1 MPTKTRQPKPE
12 PIEFRYKPRGA
23 ALAIFKNQSPEVL
36 LSGPAGTGKS
46 VACLNK
52 LYYAA
57 DRWPGMRA
65 LIVRQVRASLTETGL
80 VSWEKL
86 VLPPQSPVLSG
97 PSRSQRVVY
106 TFPNGSQVNTGGL
119 DRPDKIMSS
128 EYDLI
133 YVQEATELKEEGW
146 EALSTRLR
154 NGAMPYQQLIADCN
168 PSAPTHWLKKRCET
182 GRTRMLESRHED
194 NPRLWQRGDWTPF
207 GREYI
212 AKLDN
217 LTGARKLRLRHGRWA
232 QAEGVVYEAWDAA
245 RHVVDPFAIP
255 GDWPRYLSL
264 DFGYTNPF
272 VCQWWARDPDGR
284 LFMYREIYR
293 TKRLV
298 EDHARDVLRI
308 TDNWTREPQPVAVYG
323 DHDAED
329 RATFVRHT
337 GLAVRPAVKAVES
350 GIQLVTGRL
359 VPAGDG
365 KPRLFL
371 FRNALVERD
380 PELVDNKRPTCT
392 EEEFDAYVW
401 AKMVDGKPN
410 KEEPVKEHDHGMDAM
425 RYLVASVARP
435 ATVISINGERL

>member
-1 MPTKTRQPKPE
+1 MVMSQPARPVQE
-12 PIEFRYKPRGA
+12 ILYKPRGSA
-23 ALAIFKNQSPEVL
+23 RKLFKDQSPELL

-52 LYYAA
+52 IYWAA
-57 DRWPGMRA
+57 DQYPGMRA

-86 VLPPQSPVLSG
+86 VLPPGSQVLSG
-97 PSRSQRVVY
+97 PSRGQRIVY

-154 NGAMPYQQLIADCN
+154 NGVMPYQQLLADCN
-168 PSAPTHWLKKRCET
+168 PSAPTHWLKKRCEA
-182 GRTRMLESRHED
+182 GRTRMLDSRHED
-194 NPRLWQRGDWTPF
+194 NPRLWQRGNWTQF

-212 AKLDN
+212 SKLDN

-245 RHVVDPFAIP
+245 RHVIDPFAIP
-255 GDWPRYLSL
+255 NDWPRYLSV

-284 LFMYREIYR
+284 LFLYREIYR

-298 EDHARDVLRI
+298 EDHSRDVLRL
-308 TDNWTREPQPVAVYG
+308 TDKWTTEPRPTLVFG

-337 GLAVRPAVKAVES
+337 GLQIVAAEKAVQS
-350 GIQLVTGRL
+350 GIQLVTTRL
-359 VPAGDG
+359 LPAGDG

-371 FRNALVERD
+371 FRGARVEVD
-380 PELVDNKRPTCT
+380 PELVENKRPTCT

-401 AKMVDGKPN
+401 APAQDGKPN

-425 RYLVASVARP
+425 RYLVASLARP
-435 ATVISINGERL
+435 VAHARIGGETI